1 MRESCRSSMVRILFN
16 QSDRKMLGRANQKPW
31 KQPAAAGFGGKVP
44 LRSGSVDESLLVM
57 IVLFLFNYLQCTYSF
72 YLE

>member
-16 QSDRKMLGRANQKPW
+16 QSECKVLGWANQKPW

-44 LRSGSVDESLLVM
+44 LRSCSVDNSLLVM
-57 IVLFLFNYLQCTYSF
+57 IVLFDYLQCTYSF

>member
-1 MRESCRSSMVRILFN
+1 MRESCRSSMVRILLN

-31 KQPAAAGFGGKVP
+31 NQPAAAGFGGKVP
-44 LRSGSVDESLLVM
+44 LRSCSVDESLLVM

>member
-1 MRESCRSSMVRILFN
+1 MRESCRSSMVRILLN

-31 KQPAAAGFGGKVP
+31 KQPAVAGFGGKVP
-44 LRSGSVDESLLVM
+44 LRSCSVDESLLVM